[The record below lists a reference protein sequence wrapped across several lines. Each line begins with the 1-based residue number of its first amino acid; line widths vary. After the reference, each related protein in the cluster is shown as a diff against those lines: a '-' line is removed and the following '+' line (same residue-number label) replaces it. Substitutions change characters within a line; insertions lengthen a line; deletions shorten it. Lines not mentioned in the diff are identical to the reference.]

1 MSYKPYEHYK
11 DSGVQWIGKVP
22 KHWELKK
29 ISSIFE
35 QRNEKVSDKDFEPL
49 SVTKMGIL
57 KQLENVAK
65 TDNNDNRKSVEK

>member
-35 QRNEKVSDKDFEPL
+35 QRNEK
-49 SVTKMGIL
+49 
-57 KQLENVAK
+57 
-65 TDNNDNRKSVEK
+65 